1 MDQGIIATV
10 PVGLAIFIALALV
23 ALGVSIGWVASRAR
37 LQRKSGH
44 LEPDHLLHITALL
57 NVLPQAAL
65 TTDSDARIT
74 TQNSSAI
81 QLLKELKLDG
91 VLPVTVDAAIGRVIR
106 SGVTE
111 TMEIAPSGV
120 PARRIQVTVAPLRT
134 GGFEPKALVLFAD
147 LSSRSHREEVY
158 QRLTSTIAHELRT
171 PLTAIM
177 GHVDIINSCRIDE
190 EALWRRSLGF
200 VSGETERLARLVED
214 LLSLSR
220 LDRIPLY
227 LQPVNLRV
235 AAEEAL
241 SALFDAAEQN
251 HIVPIFQAPTD
262 LPRVLADP
270 DRIRQ
275 VFLNL
280 LDNAIKYAPR
290 STVTIRLTP
299 ESGIVQVEKEDSGP
313 GIPPEDLPH
322 IFEPF
327 RRGEQVTPG
336 SKGTGLGL
344 TIVRAILDQHQ
355 APISVRSE
363 LQQGT
368 TFRFSLPVARGL
380 DAE

>member
-1 MDQGIIATV
+1 MDQGVIASV
-10 PVGLAIFIALALV
+10 PVGLVIFIVLALV
-23 ALGVSIGWVASRAR
+23 ALGVAIGWIASRAR
-37 LQRKSGH
+37 FQRKS
-44 LEPDHLLHITALL
+44 EPSHVSVLLSA
-57 NVLPQAAL
+57 LPQPAIA
-65 TTDSDARIT
+65 TDSDGQIIAQNAFAR
-74 TQNSSAI
+74 
-81 QLLKELKLDG
+81 QLLKELRLNNE
-91 VLPVTVDAAIGRVIR
+91 LPLTVDAAIGRVIR
-106 SGVTE
+106 SDVSE
-111 TMEIAPSGV
+111 TMEIAP
-120 PARRIQVTVAPLRT
+120 ARMPTRRVQVTVAPLQAV
-134 GGFEPKALVLFAD
+134 GLEPKALVLFTD
-147 LSSRSHREEVY
+147 LSARSDREEVY

-177 GHVDIINSCRIDE
+177 GHVDILNSCRIDE

-227 LQPVNLRV
+227 LQRVNLRV
-235 AAEEAL
+235 TAEEAL

-251 HIVPIFQAPTD
+251 QIVPIFQAPTD
-262 LPRVLADP
+262 LPRVLVDP

-299 ESGIVQVEKEDSGP
+299 ESGMVRVEVKDSGP

-327 RRGEQVTPG
+327 RRGEQVTPS

-344 TIVRAILDQHQ
+344 TIVRAILDQHH
-355 APISVRSE
+355 APISVQSE

-368 TFRFSLPVARGL
+368 TFNFSLPIVRSVE
-380 DAE
+380 AE